1 MQRGY
6 KGELIIKSHKCDPR
20 IFPRERKANPK
31 KKKKTQQ
38 QGSVSHCVALTFTLL
53 KSGYLNAKEES

>member
-1 MQRGY
+1 MIQEY
-6 KGELIIKSHKCDPR
+6 SPEK
-20 IFPRERKANPK
+20 ERPTQK